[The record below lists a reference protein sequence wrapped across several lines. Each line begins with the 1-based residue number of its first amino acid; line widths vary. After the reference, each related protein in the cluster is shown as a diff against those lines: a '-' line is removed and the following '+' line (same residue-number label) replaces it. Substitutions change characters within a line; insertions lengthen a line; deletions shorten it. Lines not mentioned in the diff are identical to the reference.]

1 VYSSKTSNLFVT
13 LAFVVG
19 PGFADAAAQTCD
31 SSPLL
36 IRNTSVWTRDGLVA
50 NRDVVFRD
58 GRVAA
63 IEPSRAS
70 RTSSA
75 LRTIDGTGHT
85 LLPGLVDAH
94 LHFVIPG
101 GLPRGTERQTEIEE
115 ITGRQLLRSG
125 VTSGRLHLAT
135 IEEAVR
141 LKTRSANACEP
152 FPLLQVGGPGLS
164 GAAERDFG
172 NFQGAKSPEDAI
184 EKIGRFAAAGIDWV
198 AVHDA
203 DRFAPPV
210 LEAIAAAVRRNGM
223 RLMASGSTPAEIAA
237 ALKMNPDTLDY
248 FDRTPEPRYAA
259 STLDSIRARR
269 ELVLVPTPGV
279 PYRTGQYLQN
289 PALVELPENFQFL
302 GEADKEFVIA
312 NARKDLA
319 GPPGDHAKGVLP
331 FLPEKLRQLRE
342 LGLAM
347 AVGSD
352 AGSQLQFQAGAIWW
366 ELESWRALGA
376 PHREALIAAT
386 EGGAR
391 VLRVDDVGRLTP
403 GSRAD
408 FVLYRGDVES
418 GPFDAARVLAV
429 GKAGAVHYRAPSI
442 GPTGHK

>member
-1 VYSSKTSNLFVT
+1 MYSSKTSNLFVT

-152 FPLLQVGGPGLS
+152 FPLLQVG
-164 GAAERDFG
+164 
-172 NFQGAKSPEDAI
+172 
-184 EKIGRFAAAGIDWV
+184 
-198 AVHDA
+198 
-203 DRFAPPV
+203 
-210 LEAIAAAVRRNGM
+210 
-223 RLMASGSTPAEIAA
+223 
-237 ALKMNPDTLDY
+237 
-248 FDRTPEPRYAA
+248 
-259 STLDSIRARR
+259 
-269 ELVLVPTPGV
+269 
-279 PYRTGQYLQN
+279 
-289 PALVELPENFQFL
+289 
-302 GEADKEFVIA
+302 
-312 NARKDLA
+312 
-319 GPPGDHAKGVLP
+319 
-331 FLPEKLRQLRE
+331 
-342 LGLAM
+342 
-347 AVGSD
+347 
-352 AGSQLQFQAGAIWW
+352 
-366 ELESWRALGA
+366 
-376 PHREALIAAT
+376 
-386 EGGAR
+386 
-391 VLRVDDVGRLTP
+391 
-403 GSRAD
+403 
-408 FVLYRGDVES
+408 
-418 GPFDAARVLAV
+418 
-429 GKAGAVHYRAPSI
+429 
-442 GPTGHK
+442 